1 MGSALPLLRC
11 SRGVL
16 NGQAAAFSRCNPALS
31 DIQIK
36 DKLGAGR
43 ALKASEVAGT
53 KQLSELIEVDGPADV
68 TITSGMPD
76 AERKE
81 RQVRIFKPAKNPMQ
95 SGTAGIKRWKIE
107 FDNQQRW
114 ENNLMGWAS
123 TADPLSNMVLDFA
136 TKEMPWL
143 LLRNMVGLMSWKTPR
158 SAFPKL
164 SLMHSTS
171 HGASEPGSQQS
182 RKKVTMSGISRTC
195 D

>member
-1 MGSALPLLRC
+1 MALRSALPLLRC

-68 TITSGMPD
+68 TTTSGMPD

-114 ENNLMGWAS
+114 ENNLMGWSS

-136 TKEMPWL
+136 TKEDAMAFAEKHGWAYELEDPKERVPKTKSYAL
-143 LLRNMVGLMSWKTPR
+143 NFSWSKRTR
-158 SAFPKL
+158 K
-164 SLMHSTS
+164 ST
-171 HGASEPGSQQS
+171 
-182 RKKVTMSGISRTC
+182 K
-195 D
+195 